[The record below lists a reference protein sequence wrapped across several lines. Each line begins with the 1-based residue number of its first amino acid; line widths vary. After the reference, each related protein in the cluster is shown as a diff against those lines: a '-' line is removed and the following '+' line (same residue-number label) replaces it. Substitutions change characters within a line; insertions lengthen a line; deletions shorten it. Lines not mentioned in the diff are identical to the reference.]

1 VIARLRAWW
10 MRVAGMCG
18 LGRRDRDI
26 AEELTTHIQMIEAEY
41 RQSGM
46 GDGQAHRAA
55 ATAFGSVASVT
66 DAYRD
71 RRGLPTLERWFRD
84 VRHAVRSLRRSPV
97 LALSMVLVLGL
108 GIGLST
114 AVAAIFD
121 HVACR
126 GLPVPEPDRVVKIAL
141 NFQGALSRQVR
152 GGLHWFSYPELAEY
166 RATANA
172 LESVAGVSQVRV
184 TWRQDAGSI
193 SRRLSAALVSG
204 DYFRVMRIA
213 PARGR
218 LLAESDSRQP
228 VAVISHRLWMEAFG
242 GDLSVISRTMS
253 IDRGSYAVVGVAI
266 DGFAGTDMNPVD
278 VWVPLEAA
286 IAIRG
291 DAGLLSQENVSWLQV
306 IGRLASD
313 APITAAAAES
323 GVIAAR
329 LDQDYPGRHTTI
341 ALTQATL
348 LDSGLLQPRG
358 RGTLIGVGTAGALT
372 VMILLLICGSNVAA
386 LLLAR
391 GATRQREVALRIA
404 LGAGRGHVAQELV
417 AEVLVIVGAG
427 AVAGV
432 AVYSW
437 SLRAFASWMP
447 PQVRDL
453 LSAPAVD
460 ERVLVFVAGTAL
472 VVALLFGLAPLRQAL
487 KVDCLAGLKGSA
499 PMRAVRLRQWL
510 VSGQVAVS
518 VALLIAA
525 ALLGRGLD
533 RAFHLDPGYSTK
545 NLYVVRPDVESARG
559 EAAAARRWE
568 FMKQLRDR
576 LAETPG
582 VTAVSVTTIPPFS
595 GTGVSSARK
604 DPMPA
609 PVPVR
614 FNTVG
619 DDYFAT
625 LGISPTAG
633 RFFLPNERNVVL
645 INSILARNFWGSD
658 RAAIGQRMELP
669 GVGAGDSP
677 RLTTVVGVVP
687 TIQTTDVGVPDEP
700 SYFLPVSSTYLFE
713 DAALIVRTAD
723 GVSLPRLAL
732 GAIREQDRRAF
743 GTVVSLD
750 ERIAANTEPVR
761 VVMAMAGLIGLLAL
775 LVAGVGIH
783 GIIAHAVTSQTRDI
797 GVYLALGASRLQ
809 VLRVVL
815 GQTVAAAAIGA
826 LAGCAL
832 LTGLG
837 VAFSGPVKEM
847 LFGLTPLDPIA
858 LLIGTGIFL
867 GAALVAAYLPARR
880 ALSIQPSEAL
890 RRGM

>member
-1 VIARLRAWW
+1 

-26 AEELTTHIQMIEAEY
+26 AEELTTHLQMIEAEY

-46 GDGQAHRAA
+46 SDGQAHRAA
-55 ATAFGSVASVT
+55 AIAFGSVASAT
-66 DAYRD
+66 GAYHD
-71 RRGLPTLERWFRD
+71 RRGLPALERWFRD
-84 VRHAVRSLRRSPV
+84 VKHAVRSLRRSPI

-121 HVACR
+121 HVAWR

-152 GGLHWFSYPELAEY
+152 GGLHWFSYPELTEY
-166 RATANA
+166 RAVTRAM
-172 LESVAGVSQVRV
+172 ESVAGVSQMRI
-184 TWRQDAGSI
+184 TWREDAGSR
-193 SRRLSAALVSG
+193 SRRISAALVSA

-218 LLAESDSRQP
+218 LLAESDARQP

-242 GDLSVISRTMS
+242 GEPSVLGRTMS

-266 DGFAGTDMNPVD
+266 DGFAGADMTPVD
-278 VWVPLEAA
+278 VWLPLEAA

-291 DAGLLSQENVSWLQV
+291 DVGLLSQENVSWLQV
-306 IGRLASD
+306 VGRLAPD
-313 APITAAAAES
+313 TPITAAAAES
-323 GVIAAR
+323 AVIAAR
-329 LDQDYPGRHTTI
+329 LDRDYPGRHTTV

-358 RGTLIGVGTAGALT
+358 RGTLIGVGAGGALA
-372 VMILLLICGSNVAA
+372 VLILLLICGSNVAA

-391 GATRQREVALRIA
+391 GLTRRREIALRIA

-427 AVAGV
+427 AVVGV

-460 ERVLVFVAGTAL
+460 VRVLVFVASTAL
-472 VVALLFGLAPLRQAL
+472 FVALLFGLAPLRQAL

-499 PMRAVRLRQWL
+499 GMPAVRLRQWFA
-510 VSGQVAVS
+510 SGQVAVS

-525 ALLGRGLD
+525 ALLGRGID
-533 RAFHLDPGYSTK
+533 RALHVDPGYSTK
-545 NLYVVRPDVESARG
+545 NLSVVRPDLEAGRG
-559 EAAAARRWE
+559 QAVAAHRWQ
-568 FMKQLRDR
+568 FMKQMRDR

-582 VTAVSVTTIPPFS
+582 VTAVSITTIPPFS
-595 GTGVSSARK
+595 GRGVSSARNER
-604 DPMPA
+604 MPA

-619 DDYFAT
+619 HEYFAT
-625 LGISPTAG
+625 LGISPAAG
-633 RFFLPNERNVVL
+633 RFFLPDERDVVL

-658 RAAIGQRMELP
+658 GAAIGHALELP
-669 GVGAGDSP
+669 GTGDGESP
-677 RLTTVVGVVP
+677 RLMNVVGVVP

-700 SYFLPVSSTYLFE
+700 SYFLPVSGTYLFE
-713 DAALIVRTAD
+713 DAAFIVRTVD

-743 GTVVSLD
+743 VTVVSLD

-761 VVMAMAGLIGLLAL
+761 VVTAMAGLIGLLAL

-783 GIIAHAVTSQTRDI
+783 GIISHAVTSQTRDI
-797 GVYLALGASRLQ
+797 GVYGALGASRLW

-815 GQTVAAAAIGA
+815 GQTVRAVGIGA

-832 LTGLG
+832 VTGLA
-837 VAFSGPVKEM
+837 VSFSGPVKEM

-858 LLIGTGIFL
+858 LLIATGIFL
-867 GAALVAAYLPARR
+867 SATLVAAYLPARR
-880 ALSIQPSEAL
+880 ALGIQPSEAL
-890 RRGM
+890 RRPM